1 MASRPAA
8 GQGALFD
15 DPGTAANKPG
25 STSRQPRSAGR
36 DRPPIEWPGGIRPW
50 DPIDAAD
57 TDLGW
62 EYRFVSPRRAVE
74 IRQEISRG

>member
-8 GQGALFD
+8 GQGALFEVA
-15 DPGTAANKPG
+15 PTPKRRKALPE
-25 STSRQPRSAGR
+25 
-36 DRPPIEWPGGIRPW
+36 PIQWPDGIKPW

-74 IRQEISRG
+74 IRQEISHGDR